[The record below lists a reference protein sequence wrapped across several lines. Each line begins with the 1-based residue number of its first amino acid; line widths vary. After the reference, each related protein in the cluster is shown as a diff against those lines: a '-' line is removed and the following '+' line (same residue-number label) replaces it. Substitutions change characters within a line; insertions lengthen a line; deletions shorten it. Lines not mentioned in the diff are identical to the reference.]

1 MRSLRVFVTTLRL
14 PKPKMITL
22 RILGFLM
29 TSAKMG
35 RKKKSYIPTDA
46 KYIQLPPIQVASY
59 WMRTSELTTIGGFL
73 LSNNRRVRVIPSL
86 VTEQP
91 IDENH

>member
-14 PKPKMITL
+14 PKPKMVTL

-29 TSAKMG
+29 TLAKMG

-46 KYIQLPPIQVASY
+46 KYIQLPPIQVVSY
-59 WMRTSELTTIGGFL
+59 WMCEKERIEGFLTIGGLGLCQVL
-73 LSNNRRVRVIPSL
+73 LQNS
-86 VTEQP
+86 Q
-91 IDENH
+91 

>member
-14 PKPKMITL
+14 PKPKMVTL

-35 RKKKSYIPTDA
+35 RKKKSYIPADA

-59 WMRTSELTTIGGFL
+59 WMYEERIEGFLTIGGLGLCQVL
-73 LSNNRRVRVIPSL
+73 LQNSP
-86 VTEQP
+86 
-91 IDENH
+91 